1 MGWMVIIGQRSSYIT
16 FVPNKNLEMKYTSQE
31 LRMLSSVPIYYEATI
46 RMLVIEGLKFQFKN
60 HRQKLTIRKTF
71 ETISIS

>member
-1 MGWMVIIGQRSSYIT
+1 MGWMVIIGHR
-16 FVPNKNLEMKYTSQE
+16 
-31 LRMLSSVPIYYEATI
+31 LSSVPIYNEATI
-46 RMLVIEGLKFQFKN
+46 RMLVIEGLKFQLMN

>member
-1 MGWMVIIGQRSSYIT
+1 MGWMVIIGHR
-16 FVPNKNLEMKYTSQE
+16 
-31 LRMLSSVPIYYEATI
+31 LSSVPIYYEATI
-46 RMLVIEGLKFQFKN
+46 RMLVIEGLKFQLMN